1 MKDRQET
8 VKRECM
14 TYGTSEKLKRGCL
27 VNKEQS
33 AAEERMH
40 DRQEDSKQLQREYMT
55 DSNNE
60 QLKREC
66 MKY

>member
-40 DRQEDSKQLQREYMT
+40 DRQEDSKQL
-55 DSNNE
+55 
-60 QLKREC
+60 
-66 MKY
+66 